1 LPKRREIT
9 EAYSIGETAINIPAL
24 EGAPIPIEIE
34 LTSTSLIGDLKDRL
48 NIILGEMAGFSKGE
62 IAELPRMTRTIST
75 GRKTWLAMDTVKNLI
90 VEVDCLSAIKYGS
103 QATLNSCDLL
113 EPPRQSIEEK
123 IDTIIMMRVENLNK
137 TVTTERE
144 VSRTRRTRTTR
155 EHLDSHGDDVMP
167 AGWRKSLHIIE
178 DAAGPRRPQALQI
191 HLDL

>member
-1 LPKRREIT
+1 MFPDEVFLTLCCPKAEIT

-90 VEVDCLSAIKYGS
+90 VEVDCLSAIKYGTVKH
-103 QATLNSCDLL
+103 TLNSCDLL

-123 IDTIIMMRVENLNK
+123 IDTMRVENLNK
-137 TVTTERE
+137 TTERE
-144 VSRTRRTRTTR
+144 VSRTTRRTRPTQGTFR
-155 EHLDSHGDDVMP
+155 
-167 AGWRKSLHIIE
+167 
-178 DAAGPRRPQALQI
+178 Q
-191 HLDL
+191 